1 MKKILVPTDF
11 SEHSTAG
18 LRFAIQWSTVE
29 KIELVFIHVLHI
41 SKLPQWTDAYF
52 LQHSENEKKKYKER
66 LEKFV
71 SDVYERMGRKQ
82 EKYSCVVIEGFSRG
96 RCHTQLL
103 QASLRHRLYLYRYP
117 GGRSAEEITRD
128 KYRQYH
134 HQI

>member
-52 LQHSENEKKKYKER
+52 LQHSENEKKKYKKR

-82 EKYSCVVIEGFSRG
+82 EKYSCVVSRDLARTLPYSIIAG
-96 RCHTQLL
+96 IAQTSTLFV
-103 QASLRHRLYLYRYP
+103 SLP
-117 GGRSAEEITRD
+117 GGPVG
-128 KYRQYH
+128 
-134 HQI
+134 